1 MLKPAP
7 CTESGGAEILVQAMS
22 DSTDFE
28 RVASALDPAMVIVTA
43 VAGRRKGGC
52 LVGFHTQVSIDP
64 PLMLVCISQKNHTHE
79 VAEQA
84 SVLAVHVVAEE
95 RREIAELFGGETDD
109 EVNKFERCGWT
120 EGAQGV
126 PLLDDCPVR
135 FVGRILHMARF
146 GDHTGFLLA
155 AVSGGTLPVAKRR
168 RFAWTRSR
176 RSTRATRPKAL

>member
-1 MLKPAP
+1 M
-7 CTESGGAEILVQAMS
+7 T

-43 VAGRRKGGC
+43 VAGERKGGC

-79 VAEQA
+79 VAEEA

-120 EGAQGV
+120 EGVQGV

-135 FVGRILHMARF
+135 FVGRILDMASF

-155 AVSGGTLPVAKRR
+155 AVSGGDAPSSKEAPLRLDAVEEIDPGHEA
-168 RFAWTRSR
+168 
-176 RSTRATRPKAL
+176 